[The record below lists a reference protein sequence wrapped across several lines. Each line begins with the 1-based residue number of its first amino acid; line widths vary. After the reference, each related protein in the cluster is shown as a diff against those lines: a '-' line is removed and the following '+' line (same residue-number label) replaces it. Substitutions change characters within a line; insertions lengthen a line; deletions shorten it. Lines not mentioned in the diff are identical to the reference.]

1 MKLSVQRDDS
11 IRNLFNSNKI
21 ATIDELKVVAGSTST
36 MTIYRALTR
45 LDYLSSYSHRG
56 QFYTLPEI
64 PVFNQY
70 GIWSHRSVMFSQRG
84 NLLETAAFVVQNSD
98 EGFTASELESL
109 LQIEV
114 KHALLKLLRQKRLL
128 RSKLDGRFVYLSVD
142 SGKRRQQILLRNEST
157 AGAVVVGRGLETE
170 LLPDELKAG
179 IILFFSLLDEKQR
192 RLYAGL
198 EAAKL
203 GHGGD
208 RKIAEL
214 LGLDVHTIS
223 KGRQELF
230 GGSVD
235 RSGVRTPGGGR
246 KRVEKKH
253 LK

>member
-1 MKLSVQRDDS
+1 MHNHR
-11 IRNLFNSNKI
+11 I
-21 ATIDELKVVAGSTST
+21 ATIDDIKAIVGSTST
-36 MTIYRALTR
+36 MTAYRALSR
-45 LDYLSSYSHRG
+45 LGYISSYSHRG
-56 QFYTLPEI
+56 RFYTLPEI
-64 PVFNQY
+64 PIFDHY
-70 GIWSHRSVMFSQRG
+70 GLWPYRSIMFSRYG
-84 NLLETAAFVVQNSD
+84 NLLETAALMVQHSD

-109 LQIEV
+109 LQVEV
-114 KHALLKLLRQKRLL
+114 KHALLKLLQRKRIL
-128 RSKLDGRFVYLSVD
+128 RSKMAGRFVYLSAD
-142 SGKRRQQILLRNEST
+142 SGERRRQVLLRNERT
-157 AGAVVVGRGLETE
+157 DCTEVGRGLKTE
-170 LLPDELKAG
+170 LFPDELKAG

-214 LGLDVHTIS
+214 LRLDPHTVS

-230 GGSVD
+230 SESFD
-235 RSGVRTPGGGR
+235 RSDIRKPGGGR

>member
-1 MKLSVQRDDS
+1 MKPSRKRDDL
-11 IRNLFNSNKI
+11 IQIFINSNKI
-21 ATIDELKVVAGSTST
+21 ATIDEMKAAAGSTST
-36 MTIYRALTR
+36 MTIYRALSR
-45 LDYLSSYSHRG
+45 LGYLSSYSHRG
-56 QFYTLPEI
+56 QFYTLPAI

-70 GIWSHRSVMFSQRG
+70 GIWSYRSVMFSQRG
-84 NLLETAAFVVQNSD
+84 NLLETVAFIVQGSD

-114 KHALLKLLRQKRLL
+114 NHALLKLLQRKRIS
-128 RSKLDGRFVYLSVD
+128 RFKLDGRFVYLSAD
-142 SGKRRQQILLRNEST
+142 SGERRQQILVRSEHTS
-157 AGAVVVGRGLETE
+157 GSVVGRGLETE
-170 LLPDELKAG
+170 LLADELKAG

-214 LGLDVHTIS
+214 LKLDPHTVS

-235 RSGVRTPGGGR
+235 RSGIRNSGGGR
-246 KRVEKKH
+246 KRVKKKH

>member
-1 MKLSVQRDDS
+1 MKSSRERDDS
-11 IRNLFNSNKI
+11 IRNFFISYKI
-21 ATIDELKVVAGSTST
+21 ATIDDVKAVAGSTST
-36 MTIYRALTR
+36 MTVYRALSR
-45 LDYLSSYSHRG
+45 IGYLSSYSHRG
-56 QFYTLPEI
+56 RYYTLPEI
-64 PVFNQY
+64 PVFDNFGLWPY
-70 GIWSHRSVMFSQRG
+70 RSVMFSRNG
-84 NLLETAAFVVQNSD
+84 NLLDTAAFMVRHSD
-98 EGFTASELESL
+98 KGFTASELESL
-109 LQIEV
+109 LQVEV
-114 KHALLKLLRQKRLL
+114 KHALLKLLQRKRIS
-128 RSKLDGRFVYLSVD
+128 RSRLEGRFVYLSENA
-142 SGKRRQQILLRNEST
+142 GEQRRQILLRSESRACPE
-157 AGAVVVGRGLETE
+157 AGSGIETD

-214 LGLDVHTIS
+214 LGLDPHTVS

-230 GGSVD
+230 SGSVD
-235 RSGVRTPGGGR
+235 RSSVRKHGAGR